1 MSTDSKSEKMAKE
14 YGDKANKAMDKVTE
28 DQKPEVKERVNAAQP
43 AIRCALASMATQKQP
58 PRSA

>member
-28 DQKPEVKERVNAAQP
+28 DQKPEVKERVNKAQD
-43 AIRCALASMATQKQP
+43 AVEETIDSTKDALS
-58 PRSA
+58 